1 LTEAMPEAGHI
12 EGGVHRF
19 PLRVYYEDTDAGGVV
34 FYANY
39 LKFAERARTE
49 MLRAMGLDHERLR
62 REAGITL
69 AVRHAAID
77 YLAPARLDDAL
88 VVSTRI
94 SAASG
99 AAIEIEQEVRREGA
113 VLARLTLRVACVTS
127 AGRPRRLPPALAT
140 AAAEALSR
148 HDPTGVQHHAR

>member
-1 LTEAMPEAGHI
+1 MTAPTQGRI
-12 EGGVHRF
+12 DDGVHRF
-19 PLRVYYEDTDAGGVV
+19 PLRVYYEDTDAGGIV

-49 MLRAMGLDHERLR
+49 MLRCMGLDHARLR
-62 REAGITL
+62 DEAGITL

-88 VVSTRI
+88 VVATHI

-99 AAIEIEQEVRREGA
+99 AVIEIEQEVRREGA
-113 VLARLTLRVACVTS
+113 LLARIALRVACITS
-127 AGRPRRLPPALAT
+127 AGRPRPLPPALA
-140 AAAEALSR
+140 AAAAAALSR
-148 HDPTGVQHHAR
+148 HDPNGVKDHAR